1 MNYEA
6 ARTEV
11 YCSVLQKKK
20 ASRYKWPR
28 HSKWPNAATKTFLSK
43 FTPKVYQVKVSMC
56 TQKVYS
62 VKSQCS
68 VNKLS
73 PQCLHHQFSL
83 LTNQESSLLGRFAN
97 PPILSSPSFHKP
109 SCADCEQA
117 DSLMANK
124 ALVVGFGGQAICEQA
139 SSLVGGKV
147 QDSPTLRLNVQC
159 SLNKLSS

>member
-1 MNYEA
+1 MFKFSAGAEVKYEA
-6 ARTEV
+6 ACTER
-11 YCSVLQKKK
+11 SVLQRLAKKRQAGINGRGT
-20 ASRYKWPR
+20 ASGRMLQE
-28 HSKWPNAATKTFLSK
+28 NATKTFSSK
-43 FTPKVYQVKVSMC
+43 FTPKVYQVKVSMR

-109 SCADCEQA
+109 SCGDCEQA
-117 DSLMANK
+117 A
-124 ALVVGFGGQAICEQA
+124 
-139 SSLVGGKV
+139 
-147 QDSPTLRLNVQC
+147 
-159 SLNKLSS
+159 